1 MSTRTPARD
10 RGRALRAAAAALA
23 AAALAACSAQGSV
36 TAGGDRGPAPED
48 AELSIVASTKVWSDI
63 AAHVVDDDRVAI
75 TAIIA
80 GNDADPHSYEPTAAD
95 MALVED
101 ADVLLAGGGH
111 YDVWLTRAAGDTGAT
126 VVSALDGGDRD
137 GHDHDDHDHGHDQD
151 HDGATGGHADHG
163 HGAGGHHHDGEV
175 NEHIWY
181 DLDALARVGAELERV
196 VDGEMDDP
204 DAADAADL
212 EERIAE
218 IREAKEDVGGL
229 RVAQTHPIADGIL
242 EGTAMREVTPA
253 GFRSSGLSES
263 TPAAADVNAMLRL
276 IESGDL
282 DVLVD
287 APQTADQ
294 VAKRLVDA
302 AHAAGVPVIEVWES
316 PSAEEDFLDL
326 YRRTV
331 DEFAGIG

>member
-1 MSTRTPARD
+1 MSIRTPSRD
-10 RGRALRAAAAALA
+10 RGRVPRAAAAALA
-23 AAALAACSAQGSV
+23 AAALAACSTGGSA
-36 TAGGDRGPAPED
+36 TDGRAPRPAPGD
-48 AELSIVASTKVWSDI
+48 AALSIVASTTVWSDI
-63 AAHVVDDDRVAI
+63 AERVVDDDRVAI

-111 YDVWLTRAAGDTGAT
+111 YDLWLTRAAGGTGAT
-126 VVSALDGGDRD
+126 VISALDDADHD
-137 GHDHDDHDHGHDQD
+137 GHDHDGHGHGHA
-151 HDGATGGHADHG
+151 HDDAAGGHADHG
-163 HGAGGHHHDGEV
+163 RGAGGHHRDEEV

-196 VDGEMDDP
+196 VDGALDDP
-204 DAADAADL
+204 DAADAAGL

-218 IREAKEDVGGL
+218 IREAKEDIGEL

-253 GFRSSGLSES
+253 GFRSSGLGES
-263 TPAAADVNAMLRL
+263 TPAAADVDAMLRL

-316 PSAEEDFLDL
+316 PAAGTDFLDL

>member
-1 MSTRTPARD
+1 MSTRSPARD

-23 AAALAACSAQGSV
+23 TAALAACSAQGSV
-36 TAGGDRGPAPED
+36 TAGGDPRPAPED

-63 AAHVVDDDRVAI
+63 AGHVVDDDRVAI

-126 VVSALDGGDRD
+126 VVSALDGE
-137 GHDHDDHDHGHDQD
+137 DHDGHDHGHD
-151 HDGATGGHADHG
+151 HDGAAGGHDHG
-163 HGAGGHHHDGEV
+163 SGGHHHDGEV

-181 DLDALARVGAELERV
+181 DLDALTRVGAELERV
-196 VDGEMDDP
+196 VDGEMGDP
-204 DAADAADL
+204 DAADAAGL

-218 IREAKEDVGGL
+218 IREAKEDVGTL

-263 TPAAADVNAMLRL
+263 TPAAADVDAMLRL

-302 AHAAGVPVIEVWES
+302 ARAAGVPVIEVWES